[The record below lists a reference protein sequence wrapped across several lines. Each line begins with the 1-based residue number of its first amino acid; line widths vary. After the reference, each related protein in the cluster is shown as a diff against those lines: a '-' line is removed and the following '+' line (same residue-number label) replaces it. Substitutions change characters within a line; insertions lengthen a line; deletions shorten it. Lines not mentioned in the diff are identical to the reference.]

1 MDTQDILVELHYN
14 IIKRYKSVKKFC
26 EIKSLDHLYLY
37 KIFGKKEPIT
47 YGYFCQICFSLFDI
61 PIEKYP
67 SGIDKLPLSTFLWLT
82 EQNEKITN
90 AYIQI
95 LKNSRYD
102 EI

>member
-1 MDTQDILVELHYN
+1 METKDILVELHYQ
-14 IIKRYKSVKKFC
+14 IIKRYKSVKKFG
-26 EIKSLDHLYLY
+26 ELKSIDHLYLY
-37 KIFGKKEPIT
+37 KLFAQSEPIT
-47 YGYFCQICFSLFDI
+47 YGYFCQICFALFDI
-61 PIEKYP
+61 PVERYP

-90 AYIQI
+90 TYIQL